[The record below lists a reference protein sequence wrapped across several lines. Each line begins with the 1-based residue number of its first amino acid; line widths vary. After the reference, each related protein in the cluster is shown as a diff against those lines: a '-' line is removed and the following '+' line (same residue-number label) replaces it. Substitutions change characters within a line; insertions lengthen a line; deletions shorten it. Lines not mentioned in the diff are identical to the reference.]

1 MMKIEHLEERV
12 NDYTTSIKTVV
23 EKKIYWKT
31 HTRNLLVKTL
41 NSIVKQFEIGWR
53 VQELSWINTNEAVN
67 ITFDSFPPDLIEKTN
82 LIPTYQFI
90 QGGALVFSQSYSG
103 DVNVFVLFPISDL
116 NNDSNIDA
124 DADLAIYVP
133 QEITEKVIVEKVDEF
148 LKKMIE
154 WEVPSIKNKVG
165 FSK

>member
-1 MMKIEHLEERV
+1 MKTEHLEERI

-31 HTRNLLVKTL
+31 HTRNLLLKIL
-41 NSIVKQFEIGWR
+41 NSIVKQYDIGWR

-82 LIPTYQFI
+82 QIPAYQFI

-103 DVNVFVLFPISDL
+103 DIIIFILFPIPDVNAD
-116 NNDSNIDA
+116 NNPTT
-124 DADLAIYVP
+124 DADLAIYTP
-133 QEITEKVIVEKVDEF
+133 QELTEKVVIEKVDEF

-154 WEVPSIKNKVG
+154 WEVPTLKNKVG
-165 FSK
+165 FQK